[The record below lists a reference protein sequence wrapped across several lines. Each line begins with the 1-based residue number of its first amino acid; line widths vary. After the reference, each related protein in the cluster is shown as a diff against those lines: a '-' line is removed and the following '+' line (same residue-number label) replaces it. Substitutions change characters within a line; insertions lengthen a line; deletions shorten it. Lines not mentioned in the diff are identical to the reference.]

1 MFRFIVLIFLFKLPR
16 LIFTQELILVDSI
29 NIVADKC
36 IINSNGDIY
45 GVNEDESFLFRINS
59 DGDILK
65 YKLKKFQIE
74 NIKILKNDPLKTSF
88 VLPFESRIITFDRQ
102 MQIISEEQRPEL
114 DPMFSFCFYQS
125 GSKCVFSNYM
135 ITVYSKDNEQI
146 NQSDQLR
153 LESKMNSCSALFSEG
168 DDIYLWIKDQGI
180 FKYNSYL
187 NFEKAL
193 LDKSISSVDIF
204 NNEIYYAIDN
214 KIYKWSTSNLFPA
227 EIFES
232 KDDIKSF
239 SLNREFLIVSNSTM
253 IKQYKFKRI

>member
-45 GVNEDESFLFRINS
+45 GVNEGESFLFRINS
-59 DGDILK
+59 DGDVLK
-65 YKLKKFQIE
+65 YK
-74 NIKILKNDPLKTSF
+74 LKTSF

-114 DPMFSFCFYQS
+114 NPMFSFCFYQS

-193 LDKSISSVDIF
+193 LDKLIRHMQ
-204 NNEIYYAIDN
+204 
-214 KIYKWSTSNLFPA
+214 KWA
-227 EIFES
+227 
-232 KDDIKSF
+232 
-239 SLNREFLIVSNSTM
+239 
-253 IKQYKFKRI
+253 